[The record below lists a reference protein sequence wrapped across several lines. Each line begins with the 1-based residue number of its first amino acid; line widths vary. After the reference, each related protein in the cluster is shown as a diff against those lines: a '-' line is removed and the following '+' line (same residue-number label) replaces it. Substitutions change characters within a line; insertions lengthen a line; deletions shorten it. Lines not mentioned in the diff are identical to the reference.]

1 MIPYSTGMS
10 QCRQHARASPAR
22 AQPAG
27 RAQGQLADG
36 VPTPAPHR
44 GPGRGH
50 RDQQTGPGRVAQPG
64 RRGPR
69 EGVAERAGQG
79 VRAVFLVRGEHR
91 AHRLPVR
98 GDRVHRRQALGR
110 GDRPRGRGLR
120 GEGPVALG
128 AQQRARLGAARA
140 VHGQHQVGPCREHP
154 TPFHLPKLARPA
166 PKRTR
171 RGRDHPIR
179 SWRAV
184 ANDRT
189 RPGPTGPAR
198 CRPVRHAARRD
209 GAPPTG
215 AGRRRPGRGA
225 ASRDRPGTARCA
237 PWSSCCPGT
246 TGRCSPRR
254 SPPAGAG
261 PRRPGPRCAACR

>member
-10 QCRQHARASPAR
+10 QCRQHARAGPAR

-27 RAQGQLADG
+27 RAQSQLAG
-36 VPTPAPHR
+36 GIPTPAAHR

-64 RRGPR
+64 RRGLR
-69 EGVAERAGQG
+69 ERVAERTGQG

-91 AHRLPVR
+91 AHRSLVP

-110 GDRPRGRGLR
+110 GGRPHERGLR
-120 GEGPVALG
+120 GEDPAALG

-140 VHGQHQVGPCREHP
+140 VHGQHQVGPCREDP
-154 TPFHLPKLARPA
+154 TPFHVPKLARPA
-166 PKRTR
+166 RKRTR

-184 ANDRT
+184 ANDRS
-189 RPGPTGPAR
+189 RPGPTGPAHS
-198 CRPVRHAARRD
+198 RP
-209 GAPPTG
+209 GMPGGSP
-215 AGRRRPGRGA
+215 GRRARP
-225 ASRDRPGTARCA
+225 SPDRPGTARCA